1 MYLNV
6 INFQKQI
13 EYISLVILRNKIEK
27 HVVFN
32 FVNVVQINE
41 HVNYKEIITQLYIF
55 NFMSQL

>member
-1 MYLNV
+1 MYLNI
-6 INFQKQI
+6 INFYKQI

-32 FVNVVQINE
+32 FINVVQINE

-55 NFMSQL
+55 NFVSQL